1 MDGEK
6 LSMLLFVL
14 YCPTD
19 TYKNEPNIKKRRNR
33 KEGEGWGQRNM
44 EDATEPRGTKEPLSG
59 ELN

>member
-1 MDGEK
+1 
-6 LSMLLFVL
+6 MLLFVL